1 MLYPGEICTDSYI
14 IACSSNDEKYTTNF
28 FNYLKT
34 KFARFLIL
42 QSLSAINL
50 SRDRYEFV
58 PVQDFNNPQTDK
70 DLYAKYG
77 LTDEEIEFIESQI
90 KPMDGGDD

>member
-1 MLYPGEICTDSYI
+1 M
-14 IACSSNDEKYTTNF
+14 
-28 FNYLKT
+28 
-34 KFARFLIL
+34 IL